1 MLIRNEFEVAQPAD
15 KVWRFFDNIPAVAAC
30 LPGAELTEDLG
41 GDRYSG
47 RVSIRMG
54 PVRLRFNGTAG
65 ITARDNDAKRIVVDA
80 AGADERGR
88 GQAAMTVTAQLTPS
102 GRGTRVGVTQDLQ
115 LSGAA
120 AQYGRGMIS
129 DVSSVLM
136 RDFAVNLQDGIT
148 RLERGEQVQAR
159 APGTAEASGL
169 AVAMRA
175 ALMALR
181 RVFRRFFMP
190 YQPAAS

>member
-1 MLIRNEFEVAQPAD
+1 MLITNEFEVAQPID

-41 GDRYSG
+41 NDRYKG

-54 PVRLRFNGTAG
+54 PVRLRFNGTAD
-65 ITARDNDAKRIVVDA
+65 ISDRDNDAKRIVVDA

-88 GQAAMTVTAQLTPS
+88 GQAAMTVTAQLNQAS
-102 GRGTRVGVTQDLQ
+102 RGTRVGVTQDLQ

-136 RDFAVNLQDGIT
+136 RDFAVNLQDGIA
-148 RLERGEQVQAR
+148 RLDRGEQVQAR
-159 APGTAEASGL
+159 PGASEASGL
-169 AVAMRA
+169 AVGLRA
-175 ALMALR
+175 AMMALR
-181 RVFRRFFMP
+181 RVFRRFFAP
-190 YQPAAS
+190 YQPSPG